1 MAGTL
6 VSCGY
11 YMANV
16 ENDRQYVTE
25 GTDEF
30 KTAPKRA
37 KILKCNKQLH
47 AVQILLAAAF
57 VAITSVS
64 HGGKTKLKSTCSC
77 TDRKTHI
84 LLIIL

>member
-1 MAGTL
+1 
-6 VSCGY
+6 
-11 YMANV
+11 MANV

-64 HGGKTKLKSTCSC
+64 HGVKPSWNPPAVAQTAKHTYC
-77 TDRKTHI
+77 
-84 LLIIL
+84 